1 MLKLQDGAIGYRARE
16 LLSKAELSLEPGSIK
31 GLIAPNGFGKSS
43 LMRVLSGDLAQLRR
57 GSVELDGHEYFDSF
71 ANRDV
76 LYVPGDASNLYGH
89 LSLDRH
95 LKIAAKL
102 WRPQVGV
109 DEVIRVWGVAGFIK
123 KPIWSLSSGMKQQ
136 ASLAI
141 AALCGPK
148 YLLLDEPTNA
158 LDPINAARAIRI
170 FEQMVKNGTS
180 ILVSSHLLG
189 TIDSLCDSVI
199 FFSGGGLVEVDSGG
213 DASSVFEKCYGPLSG
228 TIS

>member
-1 MLKLQDGAIGYRARE
+1 MW
-16 LLSKAELSLEPGSIK
+16 
-31 GLIAPNGFGKSS
+31 
-43 LMRVLSGDLAQLRR
+43 
-57 GSVELDGHEYFDSF
+57 
-71 ANRDV
+71 RDA
-76 LYVPGDASNLYGH
+76 D
-89 LSLDRH
+89 
-95 LKIAAKL
+95 
-102 WRPQVGV
+102 
-109 DEVIRVWGVAGFIK
+109 
-123 KPIWSLSSGMKQQ
+123 LSSGAQKDMDPRRDHH
-136 ASLAI
+136 ARGGGRAVLLALDVYKRQGEVRAVVDDER
-141 AALCGPK
+141 AARRLGYGRRRLLDGVGLSGERCLGEEEDVYK
-148 YLLLDEPTNA
+148 RQLLDEPTNA